1 MDWKPNRLALEI
13 VLLSV
18 MPWCTQRDATGQFHL
33 QVNAQ
38 IALNYI
44 SLLNLVMY
52 WKKTFMIKLGIVQ
65 LFLEIF
71 NGEN

>member
-18 MPWCTQRDATGQFHL
+18 MPWCAQRDATGKFHL